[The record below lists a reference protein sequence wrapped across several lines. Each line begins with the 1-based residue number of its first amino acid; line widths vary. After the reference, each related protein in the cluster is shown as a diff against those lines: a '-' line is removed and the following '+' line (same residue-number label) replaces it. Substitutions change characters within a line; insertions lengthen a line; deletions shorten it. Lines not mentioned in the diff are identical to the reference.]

1 MASAC
6 TLRFEAF
13 VWGPS
18 TGFSYASP
26 GISCGNKSSTT
37 SSAPS
42 VSAACDVAPCWL
54 TVSANLEEGLGTVS
68 SGLLPAAV
76 SELSSACTPVVT
88 VDCGLDW
95 FPLSTPC
102 VLESPCDP

>member
-6 TLRFEAF
+6 TLRFVAL
-13 VWGPS
+13 VWGSS
-18 TGFSYASP
+18 TDFSSASP
-26 GISCGNKSSTT
+26 GMSCGNKSSTT
-37 SSAPS
+37 SSVPS
-42 VSAACDVAPCWL
+42 ASAACDVAPCWL
-54 TVSANLEEGLGTVS
+54 TVLAHLEEGLGTVS

-76 SELSSACTPVVT
+76 SELSSACTPVVA

-102 VLESPCDP
+102 VLEGPCGL